1 MPTKEKWD
9 ISICEFPQ
17 KLFKWTGDVL
27 NENNLKD
34 LLLHDDGNSAVI
46 VQTLLVK
53 GTYFTDEWLNYFTN
67 ETRKQQIR
75 SFFEKK
81 GLELIQEKI
90 LSQKNKIDFE
100 MYGYTRGLVEG

>member
-1 MPTKEKWD
+1 MN
-9 ISICEFPQ
+9 
-17 KLFKWTGDVL
+17 G
-27 NENNLKD
+27 
-34 LLLHDDGNSAVI
+34 
-46 VQTLLVK
+46 
-53 GTYFTDEWLNYFTN
+53 YNYFTN

-100 MYGYTRGLVEG
+100 MYGYTRGLVEGEDRQHLILNFLMFYLKHAINDQLETFVQDITAIRELRKISIFSKIISGKTIGYSQ